1 MKDLKLKFNPNSERT
16 PLANENGKGIFHL
29 CNDAEYIAIY
39 RRIVAAV
46 NACQGIETNMLEVL
60 PMGFKE
66 HAMTMERIAELEE
79 CLQETLKALKE
90 ASDLSDNEGSD
101 YTEEYR
107 EVIEKAESVLIRKGP
122 ADTPTAEDVLK
133 AKIQALSQALQ
144 TLAFMARTSRGTAGP
159 DVDLIKAC
167 ENAEN
172 VLSMVIKGAA
182 GILTANNTP
191 TPGQRDISQQAIDA
205 FFDSL
210 QPEKKPVDSDPFILI
225 HRGNADASGIQ
236 SGCVEISNPVIRSF
250 VHASQFA
257 MRLLSQNPD
266 DAVAQACVT
275 ELEKAISNV
284 VIYSTGSMIQRPMF
298 DNPMAGSNDTP
309 PAFMG
314 YPIKQSKIPPGEWRF
329 EGDEHPYNPA
339 DLDDF

>member
-16 PLANENGKGIFHL
+16 PLANENGKDIFHL
-29 CNDAEYIAIY
+29 CNDAEHIAIY

-107 EVIEKAESVLIRKGP
+107 EAIEKAENILMQKGP
-122 ADTPTAEDVLK
+122 
-133 AKIQALSQALQ
+133 
-144 TLAFMARTSRGTAGP
+144 
-159 DVDLIKAC
+159 
-167 ENAEN
+167 
-172 VLSMVIKGAA
+172 A

-191 TPGQRDISQQAIDA
+191 IPGPTDISQQAIDA

-210 QPEKKPVDSDPFILI
+210 QPEQRPRILI
-225 HRGNADASGIQ
+225 HRGNTDVSGMQ
-236 SGCVEISNPVIRSF
+236 SGCIKVSDPVIRSF

-266 DAVAQACVT
+266 DAVAQSCIT
-275 ELEKAISNV
+275 ELAKAISNV
-284 VIYSTGSMIQRPMF
+284 VVYGKGPMIQERPHS
-298 DNPMAGSNDTP
+298 DNPEAEPIDIP
-309 PAFMG
+309 EFMG
-314 YPIKQSKIPPGEWRF
+314 YPIKQTKIPPGEWRF